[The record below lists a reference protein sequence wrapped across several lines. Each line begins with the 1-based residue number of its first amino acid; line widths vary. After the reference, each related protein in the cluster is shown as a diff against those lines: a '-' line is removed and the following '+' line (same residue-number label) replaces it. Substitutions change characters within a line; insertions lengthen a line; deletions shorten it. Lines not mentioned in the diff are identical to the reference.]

1 VSIPEVSSR
10 SRLIAFLQGALKK
23 LNSLTIGDYTFPTSD
38 GTEDQVL
45 TTDGAGTLTF
55 EDAGGGG
62 GAPTDAQYVTLATDG
77 DLSAE
82 RVLTAGTNISLTNDG
97 TNITVAA
104 TAGGDVSVSGT
115 PSNNEVPTWTDGT
128 TIKGEGNLTFDGS
141 TLTVTGDT
149 SITGDTTLGNSSTD
163 TVTFN
168 AKNIVLTNVAA
179 MGGTDDT
186 VLVYNGSSIVTDEID
201 SKVWAGDLVD
211 YTGTPANNQV
221 AIWTDTDTLEGDANL
236 TWNGSTLDV
245 AGALTVDGNTTLG
258 DASGD
263 TVTINAG
270 TVTFGTAPEQISG
283 ENTVLIINSS
293 NEIKRDDI
301 DSKVWS
307 GDLVDYTGTPVNNQ
321 LAIWTDTDTL
331 EGDSGLTFDG
341 ATFLISNDA
350 AKLQVLDTNG
360 GNYAVTLLPGAAPKV
375 QFGDTDSSDGSL
387 MEIGSYSSINNIDT
401 QTRDFHLYGTNTTT
415 GLYFDESAGKFGI
428 GTTAPTDLL
437 TVATDASSEAVFS
450 VAQYNNSTAVDGP
463 NILLKRARGT
473 MASPTIVQD
482 DDNLGSLRWYAYD
495 GTDFTSIAAG
505 IMAEV
510 DGTPGANDTPGRL
523 LFRTA
528 ADGSNSLTERMRIAS
543 DGLVTIAG
551 DLKVGDA
558 DIYGQT
564 DGPLRLKADTN
575 MYFDCDDDADGA
587 GHFYWRNGANTTVA
601 ELDESGDLVVGGI
614 LQVKGDSIKSDA
626 GPTIEFSSAT
636 AIELSNDLTVT
647 GDYLTTNGDI
657 QASNGTVSA
666 AGMQLR
672 TVTSYIKD
680 QSSTNRIV
688 VQSGGH
694 VGFVDSTGVA
704 AFTVFD
710 TYCATAGNLAVGGS
724 VQCGE
729 DTSTEMTMGS
739 GEIQFFGKGDD
750 LMELTQTGVGIR
762 GATPIAGLAVTGDI
776 EASGDL
782 DVDGVL
788 TVGDGDL
795 ADGNYLLKLN
805 SDRAWAFIQYGNG
818 SGAALKLQNVTGPN
832 KNFIVQTN
840 GETRFYN
847 SSGVEKFVI
856 ENSTGDTDSAGTKN
870 FNIEHPLKS
879 GYRLRHTSIEG
890 PLCDLIYRG
899 RITLDGNEGVVD
911 VDSQF
916 GMTIGTYAALTK
928 NPQVFL
934 QNSTG
939 WSPVRVKSFS
949 EGILTIESQ
958 SADNDEVCW
967 MVVATR
973 RDTGVMESNST
984 DENGD
989 LIVEFEN
996 IEEEPY
1002 DEDPIDE

>member
-1 VSIPEVSSR
+1 MSIPEVQSR
-10 SRLIAFLQGALKK
+10 SRLLAFLKNFFAEK
-23 LNSLTIGDYTFPTSD
+23 SSTSK
-38 GTEDQVL
+38 
-45 TTDGAGTLTF
+45 A
-55 EDAGGGG
+55 
-62 GAPTDAQYVTLATDG
+62 APTDASYLTLGTNG

-82 RVLTAGTNISLTNDG
+82 RVLTAGTNISFTDGGAGGTLTIDASG
-97 TNITVAA
+97 GGG
-104 TAGGDVSVSGT
+104 GGDVSVSGT
-115 PSNNEVPTWTDGT
+115 PSNNEVPTWTNAT

-141 TLTVTGDT
+141 TLAVTGD
-149 SITGDTTLGNSSTD
+149 I
-163 TVTFN
+163 
-168 AKNIVLTNVAA
+168 
-179 MGGTDDT
+179 
-186 VLVYNGSSIVTDEID
+186 EI
-201 SKVWAGDLVD
+201 S
-211 YTGTPANNQV
+211 
-221 AIWTDTDTLEGDANL
+221 
-236 TWNGSTLDV
+236 
-245 AGALTVDGNTTLG
+245 
-258 DASGD
+258 
-263 TVTINAG
+263 
-270 TVTFGTAPEQISG
+270 
-283 ENTVLIINSS
+283 
-293 NEIKRDDI
+293 
-301 DSKVWS
+301 
-307 GDLVDYTGTPVNNQ
+307 
-321 LAIWTDTDTL
+321 
-331 EGDSGLTFDG
+331 
-341 ATFLISNDA
+341 
-350 AKLQVLDTNG
+350 
-360 GNYAVTLLPGAAPKV
+360 
-375 QFGDTDSSDGSL
+375 
-387 MEIGSYSSINNIDT
+387 
-401 QTRDFHLYGTNTTT
+401 
-415 GLYFDESAGKFGI
+415 
-428 GTTAPTDLL
+428 
-437 TVATDASSEAVFS
+437 
-450 VAQYNNSTAVDGP
+450 
-463 NILLKRARGT
+463 
-473 MASPTIVQD
+473 
-482 DDNLGSLRWYAYD
+482 
-495 GTDFTSIAAG
+495 
-505 IMAEV
+505 
-510 DGTPGANDTPGRL
+510 
-523 LFRTA
+523 
-528 ADGSNSLTERMRIAS
+528 
-543 DGLVTIAG
+543 G

-601 ELDESGDLVVGGI
+601 ELDESGDLVVGGT
-614 LQVKGDSIKSDA
+614 LQVSGDWIKSDA
-626 GPTIEFSSAT
+626 GPTIEFYSAT
-636 AIELSNDLTVT
+636 AIELSNDLHVV
-647 GDYLTTNGDI
+647 GDTYTTNLD
-657 QASNGTVSA
+657 ANSV
-666 AGMQLR
+666 QLGL
-672 TVTSYIKD
+672 VTSYIKD
-680 QSSTNRIV
+680 QSGTNRIV
-688 VQSGGH
+688 IQNNGH
-694 VGFVDSTGVA
+694 VGFVDSTGAA

-710 TYCATAGNLAVGGS
+710 TYCSTASDLAVGGN
-724 VQCGE
+724 VQCGD
-729 DTSTEMTMGS
+729 DTDTEMTLAS
-739 GEIQFFGKGDD
+739 GEIQFFAKGDD

-782 DVDGVL
+782 DVGGVL

>member
-1 VSIPEVSSR
+1 MSIPEVSSR

-201 SKVWAGDLVD
+201 SRVWGSTLVD
-211 YTGTPANNQV
+211 ASSGASTRLAVFSDSNTIAGSAELTYDGSVFLVADAAAKLKVRDTTANYQV
-221 AIWTDTDTLEGDANL
+221 AIGITD
-236 TWNGSTLDV
+236 
-245 AGALTVDGNTTLG
+245 
-258 DASGD
+258 SG
-263 TVTINAG
+263 G
-270 TVTFGTAPEQISG
+270 GPG
-283 ENTVLIINSS
+283 
-293 NEIKRDDI
+293 I
-301 DSKVWS
+301 DF
-307 GDLVDYTGTPVNNQ
+307 
-321 LAIWTDTDTL
+321 
-331 EGDSGLTFDG
+331 GDS
-341 ATFLISNDA
+341 
-350 AKLQVLDTNG
+350 
-360 GNYAVTLLPGAAPKV
+360 
-375 QFGDTDSSDGSL
+375 DSSDNAFMS
-387 MEIGSYSSINNIDT
+387 IGSWSNDNNIDT
-401 QTRDFHLYGTNTTT
+401 KARDFHLFGTNTTT

-672 TVTSYIKD
+672 TVTSYIED
-680 QSSTNRIV
+680 QSGTNRIV

-739 GEIQFFGKGDD
+739 GEFNFLAKGIDT
-750 LMELTQTGVGIR
+750 MELTQTGVGIR

-984 DENGD
+984 DESGD

>member
-1 VSIPEVSSR
+1 MSIPEVQSR
-10 SRLIAFLQGALKK
+10 SRLLAFLKNFFAEK
-23 LNSLTIGDYTFPTSD
+23 SSTSK
-38 GTEDQVL
+38 
-45 TTDGAGTLTF
+45 A
-55 EDAGGGG
+55 
-62 GAPTDAQYVTLATDG
+62 APTDASYLTLGTNG

-82 RVLTAGTNISLTNDG
+82 RVLTAGTNISFTDGGAGGTLTIDASG
-97 TNITVAA
+97 GGG
-104 TAGGDVSVSGT
+104 GGDVSVSGT
-115 PSNNEVPTWTDGT
+115 PSNNEVPTWTNAT

-141 TLTVTGDT
+141 TLAVTGD
-149 SITGDTTLGNSSTD
+149 I
-163 TVTFN
+163 
-168 AKNIVLTNVAA
+168 
-179 MGGTDDT
+179 
-186 VLVYNGSSIVTDEID
+186 EI
-201 SKVWAGDLVD
+201 S
-211 YTGTPANNQV
+211 
-221 AIWTDTDTLEGDANL
+221 
-236 TWNGSTLDV
+236 
-245 AGALTVDGNTTLG
+245 
-258 DASGD
+258 
-263 TVTINAG
+263 
-270 TVTFGTAPEQISG
+270 
-283 ENTVLIINSS
+283 
-293 NEIKRDDI
+293 
-301 DSKVWS
+301 
-307 GDLVDYTGTPVNNQ
+307 
-321 LAIWTDTDTL
+321 
-331 EGDSGLTFDG
+331 
-341 ATFLISNDA
+341 
-350 AKLQVLDTNG
+350 
-360 GNYAVTLLPGAAPKV
+360 
-375 QFGDTDSSDGSL
+375 
-387 MEIGSYSSINNIDT
+387 
-401 QTRDFHLYGTNTTT
+401 
-415 GLYFDESAGKFGI
+415 
-428 GTTAPTDLL
+428 
-437 TVATDASSEAVFS
+437 
-450 VAQYNNSTAVDGP
+450 
-463 NILLKRARGT
+463 
-473 MASPTIVQD
+473 
-482 DDNLGSLRWYAYD
+482 
-495 GTDFTSIAAG
+495 
-505 IMAEV
+505 
-510 DGTPGANDTPGRL
+510 
-523 LFRTA
+523 
-528 ADGSNSLTERMRIAS
+528 
-543 DGLVTIAG
+543 G

-601 ELDESGDLVVGGI
+601 ELDESGDLVVGGT
-614 LQVKGDSIKSDA
+614 LQVSGDWIKSDA
-626 GPTIEFSSAT
+626 GPTIEFYSAT
-636 AIELSNDLTVT
+636 AIELSNDLHVV
-647 GDYLTTNGDI
+647 GDTYTTNLD
-657 QASNGTVSA
+657 ANSV
-666 AGMQLR
+666 QLGL
-672 TVTSYIKD
+672 VTSYIKD
-680 QSSTNRIV
+680 QSGTNRIV
-688 VQSGGH
+688 IQNNGH
-694 VGFVDSTGVA
+694 VGFVDSTGAA

-710 TYCATAGNLAVGGS
+710 TYCSTASDLAVGGN
-724 VQCGE
+724 VQCGD
-729 DTSTEMTMGS
+729 DTDTEMTLASGEIQFFAKGDDLMELTQTGVGIRGATPIAGLAVTGDIEASGDLTVTGNDIKGS
-739 GEIQFFGKGDD
+739 GGTAITMDGSNNVTVAGDLTVTGGGITLGMATSYIKDAGGTNRITIADDSNVALLSPAGNAEFVVYETYCKTMSDLAVGGNVQCLADTDTQMTLASGAIQFFGKGDD

-782 DVDGVL
+782 DVGGVL

>member
-1 VSIPEVSSR
+1 VSIPEVQSR
-10 SRLIAFLQGALKK
+10 SRLLAFLKNFFAEK
-23 LNSLTIGDYTFPTSD
+23 SSTSK
-38 GTEDQVL
+38 
-45 TTDGAGTLTF
+45 A
-55 EDAGGGG
+55 
-62 GAPTDAQYVTLATDG
+62 APTDASYLTLGTNG

-82 RVLTAGTNISLTNDG
+82 RVLTAGTNISFTDGGAGGTLTIDASG
-97 TNITVAA
+97 GGG
-104 TAGGDVSVSGT
+104 GGDVSVSGT
-115 PSNNEVPTWTDGT
+115 PSNNQVPTWTNST
-128 TIKGEGNLTFDGS
+128 TIKGESNLTFDGN
-141 TLTVTGDT
+141 TLTIAEPTSADT
-149 SITGDTTLGNSSTD
+149 LVIARASGQASIKAATSDHMIIDSDGQYLSLNHYEDDNVVLGYGGGNVGVGPNSS
-163 TVTFN
+163 
-168 AKNIVLTNVAA
+168 
-179 MGGTDDT
+179 
-186 VLVYNGSSIVTDEID
+186 
-201 SKVWAGDLVD
+201 
-211 YTGTPANNQV
+211 PA
-221 AIWTDTDTLEGDANL
+221 
-236 TWNGSTLDV
+236 
-245 AGALTVDGNTTLG
+245 
-258 DASGD
+258 
-263 TVTINAG
+263 
-270 TVTFGTAPEQISG
+270 
-283 ENTVLIINSS
+283 
-293 NEIKRDDI
+293 
-301 DSKVWS
+301 
-307 GDLVDYTGTPVNNQ
+307 
-321 LAIWTDTDTL
+321 
-331 EGDSGLTFDG
+331 
-341 ATFLISNDA
+341 
-350 AKLQVLDTNG
+350 
-360 GNYAVTLLPGAAPKV
+360 
-375 QFGDTDSSDGSL
+375 
-387 MEIGSYSSINNIDT
+387 
-401 QTRDFHLYGTNTTT
+401 H
-415 GLYFDESAGKFGI
+415 
-428 GTTAPTDLL
+428 LL
-437 TVATDASSEAVFS
+437 TVATDVSSEAVSS
-450 VAQYNNSTAVDGP
+450 VTQYNNSTAVDGP
-463 NILLKRARGT
+463 NLILQRARGT
-473 MASPTIVQD
+473 MASPAIVQD
-482 DDNLGSLRWYAYD
+482 DDNLGSLRWYSYD
-495 GTDFTSIAAG
+495 GSNFDLSAG
-505 IMAEV
+505 IMAEC
-510 DGTPGANDTPGRL
+510 DATPGSNDTPGRL
-523 LFRTA
+523 LFSTT

-601 ELDESGDLVVGGI
+601 ELDESGDLVVGGT
-614 LQVKGDSIKSDA
+614 LQVSGDWIKSDA

-636 AIELSNDLTVT
+636 AIELSNDLNVV
-647 GDYLTTNGDI
+647 GDI
-657 QASNGTVSA
+657 YTTTLDANSV
-666 AGMQLR
+666 QLGL
-672 TVTSYIKD
+672 VTSYIKD
-680 QSSTNRIV
+680 QSGTNRIV
-688 VQSGGH
+688 IQNNGH

-710 TYCATAGNLAVGGS
+710 TYSSTASDLAVGGN
-724 VQCGE
+724 VQCGG
-729 DTSTEMTMGS
+729 DTSTEMTLAS
-739 GEIQFFGKGDD
+739 GEIQFFAKGDD